1 MSIHYAIQKFSLAER
16 ARHRLE
22 RADHELA
29 VAVTTVAGEDMA
41 EYVQKTEQIV
51 HEAALRCKL
60 CSNAE
65 LKALRMAALE
75 NRA

>member
-1 MSIHYAIQKFSLAER
+1 
-16 ARHRLE
+16 
-22 RADHELA
+22 
-29 VAVTTVAGEDMA
+29 EDMA

-60 CSNAE
+60 CSEAE